1 MSLDPLQHD
10 SEDSRA
16 DDEVFSLY
24 AQEEAVIRR
33 AEGMIEQLDMVSDGV
48 KTLADAYRIG
58 YRETVR
64 LVRISDRMQLELH
77 QANRIL
83 SAQAE
88 DLKQL
93 NDALRKEIKRRERL
107 EHELR
112 RIASIDA
119 LTGVHTRRYVLE
131 LAEYEQ
137 RRLMRHGKG
146 FVVFMMDLDH
156 FKRINDQFGH
166 AAGDQLLQDFGQ
178 LLRSSLRKS
187 DIAGRFGGEEFLALL
202 PETDLGTAEAVAER
216 LCEQTRAFRSPWKE
230 THLRM
235 TVSIGLAEVGGEEPL
250 ERAISRAD
258 QALYEAKSAGR
269 DRVVTY
275 SPAPA
280 R

>member
-1 MSLDPLQHD
+1 MSSDLLHQDGDGSQ
-10 SEDSRA
+10 A
-16 DDEVFSLY
+16 DEGFSLY

-33 AEGMIEQLDMVSDGV
+33 AEGMIEQLDVVSNGV

-77 QANRIL
+77 EANRIL

-93 NDALRKEIKRRERL
+93 NDALHKEIERRERL

-112 RIASIDA
+112 RIASIDE

-131 LAEYEQ
+131 LTEYEQ

-146 FVVFMMDLDH
+146 LIVLMMDLDH

-166 AAGDQLLQDFGQ
+166 AAGDQLLRDFGE
-178 LLRSSLRKS
+178 LLRGGLRKG
-187 DIAGRFGGEEFLALL
+187 DIAGRFGGEEFLAVL
-202 PETDLGTAEAVAER
+202 PETELDVAESIANR
-216 LCEQTRAFRSPWKE
+216 LCEQTRAFRSPWKDGSL
-230 THLRM
+230 HM
-235 TVSIGLAEVGGEEPL
+235 TISIGLAEVEGEEPL

-275 SPAPA
+275 RPASV